1 MDDEQILDLY
11 FARDPQAVACTQER
25 YGRKLQALARNIL
38 KNQEDAEESE
48 NDTYFQTWQ
57 TVPPQRPGFFYGY
70 LAKICRNFAFGRLD
84 WQNAAKRKAEVVFL
98 SQEMEQCIPDR
109 LREAELEG
117 REIARAVSRF
127 LQELPAENRVLFVRR
142 YWHCESVRA
151 LARRYG
157 MGESQVKMRLKRT
170 RERLARYLEQEGI
183 FL

>member
-1 MDDEQILDLY
+1 MDDEQILDLF
-11 FARDPQAVACTQER
+11 FARDQRAIACTRER
-25 YGRKLQALARNIL
+25 YGRRLLNLARNIL
-38 KNQEDAEESE
+38 NNQQDAEESE
-48 NDTYFQTWQ
+48 NDTYFQTWR
-57 TVPPQRPGFFYGY
+57 TVPPERPGFFYGY
-70 LAKICRNFAFGRLD
+70 LAKICRNFAFGKLD
-84 WQNAAKRKAEVVFL
+84 WQNAAKRKAEVVSL

-117 REIARAVSRF
+117 REISRAISRF

-142 YWHCESVRA
+142 YWHCETIRA

-170 RERLARYLEQEGI
+170 RERLALYLEQEGI

>member
-1 MDDEQILDLY
+1 ML
-11 FARDPQAVACTQER
+11 
-25 YGRKLQALARNIL
+25 
-38 KNQEDAEESE
+38 S
-48 NDTYFQTWQ
+48 
-57 TVPPQRPGFFYGY
+57 
-70 LAKICRNFAFGRLD
+70 
-84 WQNAAKRKAEVVFL
+84 L

-117 REIARAVSRF
+117 REISRTISRF

-142 YWHCESVRA
+142 YWHCETIRA